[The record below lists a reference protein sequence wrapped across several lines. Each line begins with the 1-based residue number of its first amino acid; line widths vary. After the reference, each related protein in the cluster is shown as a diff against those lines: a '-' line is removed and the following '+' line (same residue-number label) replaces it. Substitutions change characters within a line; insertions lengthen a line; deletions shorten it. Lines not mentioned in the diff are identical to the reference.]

1 VNAPL
6 WIDEATLHSVL
17 PYAAAVASLDEVLRQ
32 PGATSGTPPRQIVGT
47 ASGQVLLMPA
57 EIPPFAGVKVVTV
70 APGNPALGLPRV
82 NGVYVLFDSA
92 TLRPVAQFDAAALTA
107 VRTAAVSALAVD
119 RLAIPGA
126 FKLAVIGAGPQAR
139 AHITSLAAVRP
150 LQTVVVVARTP
161 GNAQALLRH
170 ASNLGLGAS
179 AVDLE
184 NVGQAV
190 GRADIV
196 ACCTTA
202 RDPLFDS
209 NVLRSDATIVAV
221 GSHEPDVRELDAA
234 LIRRATV
241 VVESRRSAETA
252 GDIVLAASPG
262 VDAGDLVAGD
272 LIDLVAGRIVVESGR
287 PRVFKSVGEAWQDLV
302 VAAAAYSRV

>member
-1 VNAPL
+1 
-6 WIDEATLHSVL
+6 
-17 PYAAAVASLDEVLRQ
+17 
-32 PGATSGTPPRQIVGT
+32 
-47 ASGQVLLMPA
+47 
-57 EIPPFAGVKVVTV
+57 
-70 APGNPALGLPRV
+70 
-82 NGVYVLFDSA
+82 
-92 TLRPVAQFDAAALTA
+92 VAQFDAAALTA

-139 AHITSLAAVRP
+139 AHIASLAAVRP

-179 AVDLE
+179 ALDLG

-262 VDAGDLVAGD
+262 VDAGKLVAGD